1 MTTAVSNL
9 FEIDSLRA
17 FFRARRVRELD
28 EGQVLNMLSEVLE
41 KSEEFKNLKPK
52 VGVQPKLECRGRP
65 IHEMYPEAR
74 ATRR

>member
-1 MTTAVSNL
+1 M
-9 FEIDSLRA
+9 
-17 FFRARRVRELD
+17 RELD